1 MFGTPVRATNSEGKT
16 FFQVE
21 VNVSPLGVELLY
33 DKSGIVYKKEAQARF
48 RTLQNLVLSELAK
61 ERVLFKN
68 PPTQSALEA
77 ITPNWGFVQQAYGVM
92 TMSPHAKVEKPTFP
106 ESMLPCLV
114 DIQLKSLEIS
124 RSTILPVWKLH
135 YLGQP
140 PSEIDFEWESPK
152 PAGDELEE
160 VSDVPT
166 AGGPVVTLADPV
178 RLAKEKAEAKAR
190 INAAFASAKEARTVA
205 EKLAAE
211 FYDRYDLSD
220 TESAFTEWLSDSDEE
235 DDS

>member
-1 MFGTPVRATNSEGKT
+1 MRARDSEGKVY
-16 FFQVE
+16 FQVE

-33 DKSGIVYKKEAQARF
+33 EKTGVVYSKEIQARF
-48 RTLQNLVLSELAK
+48 RTLQSLVLSELAK
-61 ERVLFKN
+61 EQGLFKN
-68 PPTQSALEA
+68 PPTLSALEA
-77 ITPNWGFVQQAYGVM
+77 ITPNWGFVQQAYGIM
-92 TMSPHAKVEKPTFP
+92 TMTPHAKFEKPTFP
-106 ESMLPCLV
+106 ESQVPCLV

-135 YLGQP
+135 YLGRP
-140 PSEIDFEWESPK
+140 PSEIDFEWEAPK

-166 AGGPVVTLADPV
+166 AGGPVVTLADPA
-178 RLAKEKAEAKAR
+178 RLAKEKAEAKER
-190 INAAFASAKEARTVA
+190 IRTAFEAAKTARTTA
-205 EKLAAE
+205 EQMAAE

-220 TESAFTEWLSDSDEE
+220 SESAFTEWLSDSDEE